1 MSEPA
6 DSLLEFMSVKNL
18 DRDLFRGQSKDLKT
32 GQVYGGQ
39 VLGQAI
45 KAASDTVAEE
55 RKLRSAHAYF
65 LLKGDVNAPI
75 IYEVDRS
82 LDGGSISSR
91 RVVAIQHGRQILH
104 LSSSFH
110 VEEPGLDFSVES
122 QLPLDT
128 LAAAKNQ
135 NQSSVGYFQSQYLDV
150 YDLSDEEKTTP
161 NSIQYWIKTKEKL
174 PDDAQTHNSVLAYIS
189 DMGLLGSALVP
200 HGLEKKSRPG
210 YRKLIM
216 ASIDHAIWFHRP
228 FRADQWFFYDCR
240 AISTGGGRGL
250 SEGRLYRADGTLFAT
265 TTQEGLLRFP
275 RDKPRNK

>member
-1 MSEPA
+1 MTESLNPGE
-6 DSLLEFMSVKNL
+6 SLLDFMSCEKL

-45 KAASDTVAEE
+45 KAASATVPED
-55 RKLRSAHAYF
+55 RHIRSAHAYF

-110 VEEPGLDFSVES
+110 REEQGLDFKPEVK
-122 QLPLDT
+122 LPLHT
-128 LAAAKNQ
+128 LESARSLEQAELPH
-135 NQSSVGYFQSQYLDV
+135 FQADFLDV
-150 YDLSDEEKTTP
+150 YTLKDSEATAP
-161 NSIQYWIKTKEKL
+161 NSMQLWIKTKERL
-174 PDDAQTHNSVLAYIS
+174 PDDPQAHNSVLAYIS
-189 DMGLLGSALVP
+189 DMGLLHSTLVP
-200 HGLEKKSRPG
+200 HGRHSVGTPG
-210 YRKLIM
+210 NRKMIL

-228 FRADQWFFYDCR
+228 FRADEWFFYDCR
-240 AISTGGGRGL
+240 AVSTGGGRGL
-250 SEGRLYRADGTLFAT
+250 SQGRLYCPDGTLFAT
-265 TTQEGLLRFP
+265 TTQEGLLRIP
-275 RDKPRNK
+275 R